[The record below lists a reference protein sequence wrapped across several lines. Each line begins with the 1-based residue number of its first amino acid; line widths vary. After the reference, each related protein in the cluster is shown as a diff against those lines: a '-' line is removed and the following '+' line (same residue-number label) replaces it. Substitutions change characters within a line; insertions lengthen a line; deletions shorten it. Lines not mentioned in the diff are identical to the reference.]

1 MVLYLKPPVRMYPI
15 LYPIWRTQVNLR
27 QIFVWIE
34 IRPHTS
40 YAHYLQGEATMAA
53 SDCGGIADGGVYGQP
68 SIKSPS

>member
-1 MVLYLKPPVRMYPI
+1 MVLYLKPPVHMYPI

-34 IRPHTS
+34 IRPHT
-40 YAHYLQGEATMAA
+40 YAQYLQGEATMAA